1 MAQHQPDQS
10 PDRKAPCKGDNLS
23 SCWVRAAKSSV
34 LSLRRGRAA
43 QWSHLQYTNMALMNS
58 KKVQQTGEG
67 NQQCWR
73 RSRGVG
79 GEVRHGILTISVRSM
94 GASPT
99 CSTGCRETHP
109 HTGLKPSVPCFAT
122 VAATNRN
129 TQRMHTYL
137 GGEEQL
143 GTDNKQTA
151 ASPCCRTRLHWL
163 WTRARSLC
171 CSDLTQTMRSDFSST
186 VCCKSSTRTEFI
198 VCVNASV
205 SERGV
210 FSRNPKGD

>member
-1 MAQHQPDQS
+1 MEPPPIHKYGTNEFEKGAT
-10 PDRKAPCKGDNLS
+10 DRRGQF
-23 SCWVRAAKSSV
+23 SSV
-34 LSLRRGRAA
+34 
-43 QWSHLQYTNMALMNS
+43 
-58 KKVQQTGEG
+58 
-67 NQQCWR
+67 
-73 RSRGVG
+73 G
-79 GEVRHGILTISVRSM
+79 GGAVVWVVRSDVEFWPSLWDRWAPLQRARQ
-94 GASPT
+94 GVERRIPT
-99 CSTGCRETHP
+99 R
-109 HTGLKPSVPCFAT
+109 LKPSVPCFAT

-163 WTRARSLC
+163 WTRAWSLC

-210 FSRNPKGD
+210 FSRNPKGDWCFFRLSKNVFDTAVLQKVGAILFSTWMSHGCL